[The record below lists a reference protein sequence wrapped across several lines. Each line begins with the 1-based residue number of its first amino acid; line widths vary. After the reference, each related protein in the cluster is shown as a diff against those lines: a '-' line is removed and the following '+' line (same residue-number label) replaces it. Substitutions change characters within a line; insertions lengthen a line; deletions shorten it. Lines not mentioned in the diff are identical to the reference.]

1 MKRQLR
7 KYTEAFKREA
17 VNLALSS
24 LNIESTAKDLDVP
37 TATLYGWINKRK
49 EKGNLSQV
57 DDEGSKA
64 MADLLEENRR
74 LQKALAIAKEERDI
88 LKKAAAYFAQHQ
100 K

>member
-1 MKRQLR
+1 
-7 KYTEAFKREA
+7 
-17 VNLALSS
+17 LALSS
-24 LNIESTAKDLDVP
+24 PNIESTAKDLDVP
-37 TATLYGWINKRK
+37 TATLYGWIHKRK
-49 EKGNLSQV
+49 EQGSLCHA
-57 DDEGSKA
+57 DDAGGKA